1 MAVDLKFTPER
12 VKELRERLGLTQL
25 AFAEKVGVSQ
35 STVACWET
43 GQRTPDSAWI
53 VARLLELEREAETAT
68 A

>member
-25 AFAEKVGVSQ
+25 AFAEKVGVAQ